1 MILNNC
7 FCDFIKKLIFEVM
20 KYKLILLLSFPYLL
34 IGQST
39 NETLLHNKNETNYI
53 YFEKGISK
61 LINKEFKI
69 RKKSNGLEGYCV
81 QIYNGQNREDA
92 QKIKYQFMKKFPK
105 ITSVTYERVNPN
117 WKVRVGQ
124 FRTKMEAE
132 KLEHLIKTKY
142 PFCFVSKLKVPIG
155 DFD

>member
-1 MILNNC
+1 
-7 FCDFIKKLIFEVM
+7 M
-20 KYKLILLLSFPYLL
+20 KYALILLICSPCLL

-39 NETLLHNKNETNYI
+39 NEALLQNNKTNYI
-53 YFEKGISK
+53 YLEKGVSK

-81 QIYNGQNREDA
+81 QIYNGQSREDA

-124 FRTKMEAE
+124 FRTKIEAE
-132 KLEHLIKTKY
+132 KLENSIKTKY
-142 PFCFVSKLKVPIG
+142 PFSFVSKLMVPVG
-155 DFD
+155 EFD